1 MKIRDKREPL
11 KRLIEKLRQRQL
23 KSKENVWG
31 AIAEALN
38 RPRRKSFEIELSKLG
53 KGDGA
58 IVAPGTVL
66 GGLAISKPVDVYA
79 VRFTKAAREKI
90 GKAGGKCHPIYEI
103 LDIKTLSEIRILA

>member
-11 KRLIEKLRQRQL
+11 KELIGKLRQRQI
-23 KSKENVWG
+23 KSRENVWG

-38 RPRRKSFEIELSKLG
+38 RPRRKSFEIALSKLD

-58 IVAPGTVL
+58 IVAPGTVMA
-66 GGLAISKPVDVYA
+66 GGAIARPVNVYA

-103 LDIKTLSEIRILA
+103 LDIKTLSEIRILV